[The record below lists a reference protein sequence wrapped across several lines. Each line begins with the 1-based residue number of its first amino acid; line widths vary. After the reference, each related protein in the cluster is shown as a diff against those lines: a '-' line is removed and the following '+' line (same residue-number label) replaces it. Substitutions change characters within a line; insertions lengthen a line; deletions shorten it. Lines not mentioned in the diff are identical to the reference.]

1 MAGVCHVL
9 SAPAIVRHAAIAP
22 ATVAISAAHEAP
34 SRAGAA
40 LTIDDGGA
48 NA

>member
-1 MAGVCHVL
+1 M
-9 SAPAIVRHAAIAP
+9 SAPAIVRHAAIARRP
-22 ATVAISAAHEAP
+22 SPSVRHEAP